1 MTGRLLR
8 GAITIALFL
17 WLGVRIGLTQFWVVG
32 GIVLAAAFY
41 MSSVID
47 PSLLRERLRPAGP
60 TLDRGALVAIRL
72 CAGTA
77 VALAIVD
84 ISHVHWSD
92 TVPEPVRFVATAL
105 LAASVT
111 LIARAMVVNRFF
123 STAIRIQTDRAHQVV
138 SQGPYAVVRHPGY
151 LGMIVAAPASVL
163 ALGSWWAL
171 APALA
176 YSALV
181 ARRVAT
187 EDRFLHE
194 RLDGYPAYATRVRY
208 RLIPGVW

>member
-1 MTGRLLR
+1 
-8 GAITIALFL
+8 
-17 WLGVRIGLTQFWVVG
+17 
-32 GIVLAAAFY
+32 
-41 MSSVID
+41 
-47 PSLLRERLRPAGP
+47 
-60 TLDRGALVAIRL
+60 
-72 CAGTA
+72 
-77 VALAIVD
+77 
-84 ISHVHWSD
+84 
-92 TVPEPVRFVATAL
+92 
-105 LAASVT
+105 
-111 LIARAMVVNRFF
+111 MVVNRFF

-138 SQGPYAVVRHPGY
+138 SRGPYAVVRHPGY

-187 EDRFLHE
+187 EDHFLHE